1 MTIEQLEKA
10 NEINRKISTLKHF
23 ESKCYSSCGVIAF
36 GEEEMSL
43 LDFPDLMV
51 LISSYFS
58 DKIIEQE
65 KQLEE
70 L

>member
-1 MTIEQLEKA
+1 MNSWKKQTKLIVKYQHL
-10 NEINRKISTLKHF
+10 STLNLNAIHRA
-23 ESKCYSSCGVIAF
+23 GGIAF

-58 DKIIEQE
+58 DKIIELE